1 MLYDGEVIDGGY
13 RVDLLVEDVVIVEI
27 KAVDAMNHLFSAQ
40 LMSYLKLSGNSVG
53 LLINFDTEHL
63 RQGIRRIVNG
73 RIPDE
78 IDSSVSSVSC
88 VANPR

>member
-1 MLYDGEVIDGGY
+1 
-13 RVDLLVEDVVIVEI
+13 
-27 KAVDAMNHLFSAQ
+27 MNHMFSAQ

-78 IDSSVSSVSC
+78 IDSSVSSVSS